1 MAKLSKAARENHAAL
16 MRAWVLLKMPG
27 SGKWDVFRVAAGRL
41 GEAVPTGSAAGY
53 ALLKRLVGAEWPA
66 HLLARQTAGERKAAE
81 RRVVP
86 EPVKHQPVK
95 PQPSAPTGKL
105 AQRKAQ
111 AIQSAEFLL
120 SFEWRRLRM
129 VVLTKR
135 GSRCECCGATPKD
148 GVRMNVDHI
157 KPRLLFPELAL
168 VESNL
173 QVLCE
178 VCNHGKGNWDMTD
191 WRSDGKTIQ

>member
-1 MAKLSKAARENHAAL
+1 MAKLSKKARANHTAL

-27 SGKWDVFRVAAGRL
+27 YGKLDVFRVAAGRL
-41 GEAVPTGSAAGY
+41 GEAVPASVMDGY
-53 ALLKRLVGAEWPA
+53 ALLHRLVDLEWPA
-66 HLLARQTAGERKAAE
+66 HCKARQIAGDRKAAE
-81 RRVVP
+81 RRLVP
-86 EPVKHQPVK
+86 EPVK
-95 PQPSAPTGKL
+95 PQTSAPTGKR

-111 AIQSAEFLL
+111 MIQSAEFLL

-191 WRSDGKTIQ
+191 WRSDWKTIQ